1 MQRVDI
7 YIETDSTSLR
17 AMLRKYG
24 YVLECELHGR
34 PVTREGFGRI
44 EGTYNQAVLTAL
56 AEALARIRQP
66 VKYISTPE
74 MSLYLIWWTTT

>member
-24 YVLECELHGR
+24 YVLECELHG
-34 PVTREGFGRI
+34 
-44 EGTYNQAVLTAL
+44 Q
-56 AEALARIRQP
+56 
-66 VKYISTPE
+66 
-74 MSLYLIWWTTT
+74 